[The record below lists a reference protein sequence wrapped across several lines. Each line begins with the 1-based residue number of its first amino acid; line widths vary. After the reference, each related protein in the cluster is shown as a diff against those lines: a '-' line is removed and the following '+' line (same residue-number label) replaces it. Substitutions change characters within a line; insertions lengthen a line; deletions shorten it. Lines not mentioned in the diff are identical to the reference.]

1 MSDRAPDGQ
10 PTSNIETMLN
20 TAKTH
25 LEYWEQAHTINL
37 RALNTSNKA
46 TARAKVDVERWE
58 GYLAT
63 RLAEEAARGVTV
75 TGL

>member
-10 PTSNIETMLN
+10 PTSSIETMLN

-46 TARAKVDVERWE
+46 VGRARADVERWE
-58 GYLAT
+58 ANLST
-63 RLAEEAARGVTV
+63 RLEEEAARGMQV